1 MKNKLPAIIL
11 AFSLIFLIIGAWF
24 FTKSSEKQKNNP
36 HFSQDSNEINGS
48 IDLNGVPLSQGNI
61 VLAYKEVVDTDF
73 QNLETKIAISD
84 GALWKI
90 QNLKAGKAYEIQ
102 GHIELDDK
110 KSDFTQIKTVVA
122 PASDVI
128 ISVNNTHQ
136 PTEKKEVAINGSFD
150 LNGYFPEGS
159 KLQLYYSQTSE
170 NEKDLWKSVG
180 QFSPQDKGEW
190 SFENALAG
198 KKYKLKTD
206 LINSQKKTLA
216 QSQEIEVL
224 APAQNEIIKIN
235 SHLQSPKTKPS
246 QVGITGIF
254 KFHGPLL
261 DHSKVSLGVR
271 KVGETEFQEVLHE
284 VKAEQ
289 DLAWDFSQAISGQK
303 YEIQGYLWV
312 DEKPFSESQI
322 LTVAAPANHE
332 VLKIQAQIPPE
343 KPKAGTIKATCLKNK
358 NDMYQIKIEFNTKK
372 DLKNIHQY
380 RIKMGYAADGDD
392 LLDTVITPSN
402 PDDQQKFTTNYILP
416 KENVAY
422 IRYATSTCKACNTF
436 SEYSPVIQI
445 SCQ

>member
-24 FTKSSEKQKNNP
+24 FTKSSEKQKDNS
-36 HFSQDSNEINGS
+36 HFSQNSNEINGS

-61 VLAYKEVVDTDF
+61 VLAYKEVGDADF

-102 GHIELDDK
+102 GHIELDGE

-122 PASDVI
+122 PASDVV

-136 PTEKKEVAINGSFD
+136 LAEKKEVAINGSFD

-159 KLQLYYSQTSE
+159 KFQLYYSKADE
-170 NEKDLWKSVG
+170 NIWKFVE
-180 QFSPQDKGEW
+180 QFSPKDKGEW
-190 SFENALAG
+190 SFEKALAG
-198 KKYKLKTD
+198 KKYKLKAD
-206 LINSQKKTLA
+206 LINSQGKTLV

-224 APAQNEIIKIN
+224 APAQNEVIKIN
-235 SHLQSPKTKPS
+235 SHLQAPKSKS
-246 QVGITGIF
+246 NQVGITGTF

-261 DHSKVSLGVR
+261 DNSKVSLGVR
-271 KVGETEFQEVLHE
+271 KVGESEFQEVLHE
-284 VKAEQ
+284 IKAKQ
-289 DLAWDFSQAISGQK
+289 DLDWDFSQAISGQK

-312 DEKPFSESQI
+312 DEKLFSESQI

-380 RIKMGYAADGDD
+380 RIKMGYSADGDD